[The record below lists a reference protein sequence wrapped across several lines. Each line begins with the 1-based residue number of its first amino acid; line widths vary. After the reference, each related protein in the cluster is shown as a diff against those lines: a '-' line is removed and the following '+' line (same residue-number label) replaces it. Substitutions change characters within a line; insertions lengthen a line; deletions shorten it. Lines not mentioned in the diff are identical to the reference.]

1 VRVRLRGRGGP
12 ADGLSKEAAVSLLY
26 YLCRFSNCPRFQK
39 SRHKVDR
46 PAGIIS
52 GLWSGREG
60 EKVGTQL
67 SQACI
72 NGLLSQT
79 CTLPHTNIMFAGQT
93 TAQPKTVFWV
103 VRNPVLVGV
112 MYNVSIWS
120 SCVWSR
126 RHGDAGQRCFV
137 YNASRHVCACA
148 CRQYSVECY

>member
-1 VRVRLRGRGGP
+1 MRVRLRGRGGP

-93 TAQPKTVFWV
+93 TAQPKTVF
-103 VRNPVLVGV
+103 
-112 MYNVSIWS
+112 
-120 SCVWSR
+120 
-126 RHGDAGQRCFV
+126 
-137 YNASRHVCACA
+137 
-148 CRQYSVECY
+148 